1 MASHLSFCVRER
13 SVCIHRDS
21 VQVAVQLVTGFVI
34 LKKERKEKKK
44 RFSASRKIYD
54 SLSFFLSLRNTV
66 DGKTASQR
74 TIEFKIADLA
84 TEKKMN
90 CSLIMFT
97 PHRD

>member
-44 RFSASRKIYD
+44 
-54 SLSFFLSLRNTV
+54 SLVRAGKYMILSLFFYLFETPSME
-66 DGKTASQR
+66 KQR
-74 TIEFKIADLA
+74 P
-84 TEKKMN
+84 
-90 CSLIMFT
+90 SG
-97 PHRD
+97 P